1 MVDAVICKL
10 NGLIEMDKY
19 CTEKIQPLLLNSK
32 GSSVYFGKYDITG
45 NYEIK
50 FYSLYAK
57 DHPTPEYFSVKV
69 HPKDIKNFLESIGY
83 DVEWVKMQ
91 KGYPAGYSS
100 SGKTKYYNAGYNEYY
115 TLKISY

>member
-1 MVDAVICKL
+1 MNSKTFKYLSFSAALCMFFS
-10 NGLIEMDKY
+10 LIE
-19 CTEKIQPLLLNSK
+19 
-32 GSSVYFGKYDITG
+32 
-45 NYEIK
+45 
-50 FYSLYAK
+50 YAI
-57 DHPTPEYFSVKV
+57 
-69 HPKDIKNFLESIGY
+69 PKDIKNFLESIGY